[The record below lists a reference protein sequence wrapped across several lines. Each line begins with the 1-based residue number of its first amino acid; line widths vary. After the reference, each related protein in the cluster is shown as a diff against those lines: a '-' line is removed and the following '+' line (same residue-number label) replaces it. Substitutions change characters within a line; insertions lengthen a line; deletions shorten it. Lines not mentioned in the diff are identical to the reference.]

1 MKRGRENGR
10 YAWGTIKIQAFLTQT
25 LRAAAKSTF
34 VYLQFCAF
42 FILWLLLSKR
52 WRLLVQTTTN
62 ITFLKFLPLAKRTH
76 RGIKSHLKWQVPA
89 TFENQTNYWISV
101 HQRQVEKIFRSDV
114 IRTVLLVLN
123 VLKIRYENTHISSER
138 YVNFRE
144 LVLWS
149 FIRNL
154 HAVI

>member
-34 VYLQFCAF
+34 VYLQLCAF
-42 FILWLLLSKR
+42 FLLWLLLSKR
-52 WRLLVQTTTN
+52 WRLLVQTTTY
-62 ITFLKFLPLAKRTH
+62 IPFLKFPPRNKIPPQMTSPTNVK
-76 RGIKSHLKWQVPA
+76 KSSQLLNICQPA
-89 TFENQTNYWISV
+89 VSSENFRVRCHTNSITCPKCTQTSIW
-101 HQRQVEKIFRSDV
+101 KCP
-114 IRTVLLVLN
+114 
-123 VLKIRYENTHISSER
+123 HILSER
-138 YVNFRE
+138 YANFRE